1 MMLWKRP
8 AGGRPAGELPI
19 GGWPVGGWKAAI
31 IAALPMLAL
40 VGAAPVQAD
49 SDLSISLPERFG
61 SIPASTFDPSGQ
73 RVGDG
78 QMLIEQ
84 LDAGRVRVV
93 HQSGIEGGA
102 RTVATALLEPTPGGA
117 SLRPVLQES
126 RSFDP
131 AGNALGMLS
140 IDHRKALATCRKPDG
155 TEVSRLTLPE
165 DDRVANVPLELLF
178 LPLVRGEQE
187 TISFQILLCRDGA
200 RFMDFEAHRVETD
213 APGDPVEVRYEPD
226 LGLIPTVL
234 VRAWLPRLSV
244 WYDRAKPH
252 RWLAARLPLYAK
264 GPEVVVIRSDAAWA
278 GLPLR

>member
-1 MMLWKRP
+1 MELLKMLWRRP
-8 AGGRPAGELPI
+8 IHARSRACSVRRAGANTAVI
-19 GGWPVGGWKAAI
+19 AI
-31 IAALPMLAL
+31 LAL
-40 VGAAPVQAD
+40 AGAAPVRAD
-49 SDLSISLPERFG
+49 SDLSISLPDRFG
-61 SIPASTFDPSGQ
+61 SIPASTFDASGQ
-73 RVGDG
+73 RVGEG

-84 LDAGRVRVV
+84 LDAGRVRVL

-102 RTVATALLEPTPGGA
+102 RTVATALLEPTPGGTG
-117 SLRPVLQES
+117 LRPVLQES

-131 AGNALGMLS
+131 SGNALGVLS
-140 IDHRKALATCRKPDG
+140 IDHRSALATCRKPDG

-200 RFMDFEAHRVETD
+200 RFMDFEARRVETD
-213 APGDPVEVRYEPD
+213 TPGDPVEVRYEPN
-226 LGLIPTVL
+226 LGLIPAAL

-264 GPEVVVIRSDAAWA
+264 GPEVMVIRSDVSP
-278 GLPLR
+278 GGVPLR